1 MWPRFVE
8 TNTRVSVSEKCRIR
22 GSRRSK
28 VGLLPFVKSGE
39 VVMRRFFG
47 GLLIVSS
54 CLSLMAAQVASDI
67 VSVPE
72 ETMRRL
78 LIHRVKPTPPG
89 DLRIGTENVV
99 TLKATIDKRGNIENL
114 RLVTGHPMLVS
125 AALEAVKQWKYR
137 PYEVNGIP
145 RVVKTTIRVE
155 FLKAS
160 EGGTGTSPPQ
170 AESPVLVTAAD
181 MHDRLVYKVAPVY
194 PPLARQARIQGTVI
208 LRIIIN
214 KMGEVRD
221 TQLVTG
227 HPMLAPAA
235 VEAVKKWRYIP
246 YESEGETVEIQT
258 DVQVIFR
265 LPGA

>member
-1 MWPRFVE
+1 MKHSFA
-8 TNTRVSVSEKCRIR
+8 
-22 GSRRSK
+22 
-28 VGLLPFVKSGE
+28 
-39 VVMRRFFG
+39 
-47 GLLIVSS
+47 GLLIVNS
-54 CLSLMAAQVASDI
+54 CLSLIAAQIAIDV
-67 VSVPE
+67 VTVPE

-78 LIHRVKPTPPG
+78 LIHRVKPIPPG

-99 TLKATIDKRGNIENL
+99 MLKATIDKGGNVENL
-114 RLVTGHPMLVS
+114 QIMSGHPMMVP

-137 PYEVNGIP
+137 PYDVNGIP
-145 RVVKTTIRVE
+145 RVVATTIRVE
-155 FLKAS
+155 FSKPS
-160 EGGTGTSPPQ
+160 EGGTITSAPQ
-170 AESPVLVTAAD
+170 AGSPVLVTAED
-181 MHDRLVYKVAPVY
+181 MRDRLVYKVAPVY

-214 KMGEVRD
+214 KLGEVRD
-221 TQLVTG
+221 TQLVSG

-246 YESEGETVEIQT
+246 YESDGETVEIQT